1 MSFGNRRT
9 AAGTSSWFVECITIS
24 QIRQNNQ
31 IIRDMEKEYVS
42 AVAQEIS
49 DVLNLCCGITMSWGL
64 RDRRA
69 TLYKGM
75 PALRFSVN
83 GFVHKG
89 DVVVALNEGQD
100 LYECY
105 LIGKDGNVTREF
117 KEVYVDMLIGI
128 LDKAVET
135 GGRTEE
141 EYKEKVAEW
150 LETSTL

>member
-1 MSFGNRRT
+1 
-9 AAGTSSWFVECITIS
+9 
-24 QIRQNNQ
+24 
-31 IIRDMEKEYVS
+31 MEKEYVIS
-42 AVAQEIS
+42 VAKEINVTLNMFAAV
-49 DVLNLCCGITMSWGL
+49 TMSWGIE
-64 RDRRA
+64 DRRA

-75 PALRFSVN
+75 PALRFTTN

>member
-1 MSFGNRRT
+1 M
-9 AAGTSSWFVECITIS
+9 ECIAIS

-49 DVLNLCCGITMSWGL
+49 DVLNLCCGITMSWGV

-89 DVVVALNEGQD
+89 DVVVALNEGED

-105 LIGKDGNVTREF
+105 LLKADGSVAREF
-117 KEVYVDMLIGI
+117 KQVYVDMLIGL
-128 LDKAVET
+128 LDREIET
-135 GGRTEE
+135 GDSTKE
-141 EYKEKVAEW
+141 EYKAKTRQW
-150 LETSTL
+150 LEETGAAI